1 MTGWPILTLDLVH
14 EVDVVAVRQRA
25 RRIAELLRFE
35 TQDQTRIAT
44 AVSEV
49 ARNAVAHAGGGRAEF
64 SLSGPSAPQRL
75 LICVIDSG
83 PGIDDLVA
91 ALAGRT
97 ETPTGPGRG
106 LLGARR
112 LVDRFDVH
120 TSPDSGTCVTLEKRL
135 PDQRRVDARMVADLA
150 RRLQAEAAGDP
161 LSEVRAQNRELLRSL
176 EEATARQEETERLNE
191 ELEQTNKGVV
201 ALYAELD
208 RKAVELQEL
217 NANLEQ
223 RVEGAVA
230 ERERAEESLR
240 QAQKMEAVGQLT
252 GGIAHDFNNLLQ
264 IVTGNLEILRRN
276 LPEDAPRLRRSA
288 DNAMLGAQRAAV
300 LTQRLLA
307 FSRRQPL
314 DPKPVD
320 INQLVAGMSDLI
332 RRTIGEP
339 IAIETVLA
347 GGLWRAEADPNQL
360 ENALLNLAVNARD
373 AMPGGGKLTIESA
386 NTHLDEAY
394 AHQNIGVAPGQYV
407 AICVTDTG
415 TGMSNEALARAFEPF
430 FTTKDVGQGTG
441 LGLSMVYGFIKQSS
455 GHVKIY
461 SEEGE
466 GTTVK
471 LYLPRLLGAGQAL
484 AAVADSVVPE
494 GHRDEVVLAVED
506 DDGVRAYTVE
516 ALNELGY
523 RVIEA
528 ADGPSALKLIQ
539 DTPRIDLLF
548 SDVVLPN
555 GMSGRQLADAARR
568 LRPELRVLF
577 TTGYARN
584 AIVHNGRLDAD
595 VQMIGKPFSL
605 PDLAARVRDI
615 LDRTAD

>member
-1 MTGWPILTLDLVH
+1 M
-14 EVDVVAVRQRA
+14 
-25 RRIAELLRFE
+25 
-35 TQDQTRIAT
+35 
-44 AVSEV
+44 
-49 ARNAVAHAGGGRAEF
+49 
-64 SLSGPSAPQRL
+64 
-75 LICVIDSG
+75 
-83 PGIDDLVA
+83 
-91 ALAGRT
+91 
-97 ETPTGPGRG
+97 
-106 LLGARR
+106 
-112 LVDRFDVH
+112 
-120 TSPDSGTCVTLEKRL
+120 
-135 PDQRRVDARMVADLA
+135 
-150 RRLQAEAAGDP
+150 
-161 LSEVRAQNRELLRSL
+161 
-176 EEATARQEETERLNE
+176 
-191 ELEQTNKGVV
+191 
-201 ALYAELD
+201 
-208 RKAVELQEL
+208 
-217 NANLEQ
+217 
-223 RVEGAVA
+223 
-230 ERERAEESLR
+230 
-240 QAQKMEAVGQLT
+240 
-252 GGIAHDFNNLLQ
+252 
-264 IVTGNLEILRRN
+264 
-276 LPEDAPRLRRSA
+276 
-288 DNAMLGAQRAAV
+288 
-300 LTQRLLA
+300 
-307 FSRRQPL
+307 
-314 DPKPVD
+314 
-320 INQLVAGMSDLI
+320 
-332 RRTIGEP
+332 
-339 IAIETVLA
+339 
-347 GGLWRAEADPNQL
+347 
-360 ENALLNLAVNARD
+360 
-373 AMPGGGKLTIESA
+373 
-386 NTHLDEAY
+386 
-394 AHQNIGVAPGQYV
+394 
-407 AICVTDTG
+407 TDTG